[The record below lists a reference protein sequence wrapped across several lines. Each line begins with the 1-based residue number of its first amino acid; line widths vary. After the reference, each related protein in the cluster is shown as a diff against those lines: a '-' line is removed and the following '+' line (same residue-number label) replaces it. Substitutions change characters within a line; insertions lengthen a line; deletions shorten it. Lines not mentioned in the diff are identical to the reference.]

1 MLVRQP
7 SPNWLTANSPAHLHR
22 LLGVLAPPDCQI
34 RVGGCPWCPY
44 EDAGWMHTLRYCA
57 GFWELAPL
65 EARCWLTLLQTRG
78 VGYGLVGALTRIL
91 GLLELAAS

>member
-7 SPNWLTANSPAHLHR
+7 SPNWLTANSRAHLHR

-44 EDAGWMHTLRYCA
+44 EAAGWMHTLQVLRRLLGA
-57 GFWELAPL
+57 GPTGGQMLAYP
-65 EARCWLTLLQTRG
+65 TPD
-78 VGYGLVGALTRIL
+78 VGCRLWTGGCFDTDT
-91 GLLELAAS
+91 GPP